1 MLGGALRQ
9 TARAWPKAA
18 WRAVRSARP
27 APSAALVSRALVCGA
42 CAGVRLRSPFGSAL
56 ARSQSRGQSVNRQ
69 SAHRLALDR
78 RAARGDHTLRAS
90 PTGKSPDRLCLPT
103 PARGAR
109 LRPLLWGRRMAGA
122 ERSGPKRFKRPRA
135 RRIAQSGW
143 PLRPPA
149 SAGRFFLFFLPD
161 LLSSFLLSLLAI
173 ALLFFP
179 HFFLRNALKPENKTR
194 PAALCAP
201 LFVFGV
207 STVRRPDPG
216 KQKKAERSAGNAP
229 LGANSIG
236 SARPGHSAR
245 GFGVTANRACRCAI
259 AFSRSFGPLPT
270 AEFADAGCF
279 ASPRWP
285 WPRRS

>member
-1 MLGGALRQ
+1 MRQ

-18 WRAVRSARP
+18 WQAMRSARP
-27 APSAALVSRALVCGA
+27 RPQGVALVSRALVCAASLAFAGA
-42 CAGVRLRSPFGSAL
+42 PPPIGSAL
-56 ARSQSRGQSVNRQ
+56 ARGQSRGRSVNRQ
-69 SAHRLALDR
+69 SAHRPALDR
-78 RAARGDHTLRAS
+78 RAARGDHTLRAP
-90 PTGKSPDRLCLPT
+90 PTGKSPDKLCLPT

-179 HFFLRNALKPENKTR
+179 HFFLRNALNPENKTR

-201 LFVFGV
+201 LFFFGV
-207 STVRRPDPG
+207 STFRRPDPG

-259 AFSRSFGPLPT
+259 AFSRSFGLLPT
-270 AEFADAGCF
+270 AEFAVAGCF

>member
-1 MLGGALRQ
+1 MLGGVATDRAGLAQGGLAGRAIGAACPKRRACFKSACLRGLRRRSPALPIWLG
-9 TARAWPKAA
+9 ARAVCQSAIGPSAGLG
-18 WRAVRSARP
+18 SAR
-27 APSAALVSRALVCGA
+27 GA
-42 CAGVRLRSPFGSAL
+42 
-56 ARSQSRGQSVNRQ
+56 
-69 SAHRLALDR
+69 
-78 RAARGDHTLRAS
+78 GDHTLHA
-90 PTGKSPDRLCLPT
+90 PQTGASPDRLCLPT

-143 PLRPPA
+143 PLRSPA

-201 LFVFGV
+201 LFFFGV
-207 STVRRPDPG
+207 STFRRPDPG

-259 AFSRSFGPLPT
+259 AFSRSFGLLPT
-270 AEFADAGCF
+270 AEFAVAGCF